1 MKELSHYLHDL
12 DEVQW
17 LTFLQYLELLPDKNE
32 PWKKIRQLAELVR
45 GEKDKNLGAAYYSK
59 ILYGEEKT
67 DTIERM
73 ERMLK
78 KRYLEF
84 ITLDYNLSADEKDFD
99 YVSIQLEKKAT
110 AFRTLS
116 RTKNSHGS
124 ERDLLDEIIKVAKE
138 YECYPVLV
146 AHLKL
151 KKQYWSHL
159 GQENYDALCSEI
171 ECYKKNEDAAAL
183 TTDCLCRLQML
194 EHYNKSENPLDFI
207 NKKIPLLKKI
217 VADYNYKYA
226 VYVLKLFE
234 QEEQTLL
241 KNYERAA
248 AICFEIVEIV
258 EKNKQIKTRHRMG
271 IAQAQLSKTLIYSNR
286 FSASIKHARKSLEY
300 FPYASPNYICSK
312 EDEFYGLFYNKE
324 YIKAEEC
331 IRFILAHSSAEESGE
346 FHYAIFNLLLANVL
360 FMQKK
365 FAEALQL
372 LQGPLEIS
380 QDKAGWAIGLR
391 LLRILIHIELAKHD
405 EASKQIEQLRKF
417 IEFTESNQ
425 TEVTLRNKTIV
436 KFLSLADKA
445 GFVFSRLN
453 GKAHEHLS
461 ELKTGNNGNAWEY
474 FSSELIPI
482 HEWAT
487 STTKKP

>member
-138 YECYPVLV
+138 YE
-146 AHLKL
+146 
-151 KKQYWSHL
+151 
-159 GQENYDALCSEI
+159 
-171 ECYKKNEDAAAL
+171 
-183 TTDCLCRLQML
+183 
-194 EHYNKSENPLDFI
+194 
-207 NKKIPLLKKI
+207 
-217 VADYNYKYA
+217 
-226 VYVLKLFE
+226 
-234 QEEQTLL
+234 
-241 KNYERAA
+241 
-248 AICFEIVEIV
+248 
-258 EKNKQIKTRHRMG
+258 
-271 IAQAQLSKTLIYSNR
+271 
-286 FSASIKHARKSLEY
+286 
-300 FPYASPNYICSK
+300 
-312 EDEFYGLFYNKE
+312 FYGLFYNKE
-324 YIKAEEC
+324 YIKVEEC